1 MVQVQKSPSSCF
13 VFCIYFYLFFIFFFT
28 IHSNRFKCIHFLNE
42 NAQKKL
48 TKDLWNLLVKCLIL
62 DITDIWEKKKKK
74 NQTCLD
80 GFSFLTHHIEWGDLR
95 NVNCIYRKGQL
106 KFMHVLWVIVYRPQL
121 IHQEVHVSLSFIM
134 RGSNKSMHIYR
145 TYVAGAGLRSIN
157 ELREW
162 GFITVEM
169 SSTLLC
175 KCWRNTNAGPVHH
188 REGHLKKL
196 TRAATSCTA
205 NAAVRLTY
213 PF

>member
-1 MVQVQKSPSSCF
+1 MLQCGSGAKKSIQLLCILRNFLQFVQIV
-13 VFCIYFYLFFIFFFT
+13 LRAFIFW
-28 IHSNRFKCIHFLNE
+28 NE
-42 NAQKKL
+42 NAPKKINKRSL
-48 TKDLWNLLVKCLIL
+48 KRIGEVSYFRHNWYCKNKDLF
-62 DITDIWEKKKKK
+62 
-74 NQTCLD
+74 QTCLN
-80 GFSFLTHHIEWGDLR
+80 GFGLLTHHIEWGDLR
-95 NVNCIYRKGQL
+95 NVNCIYGKGQL

-121 IHQEVHVSLSFIM
+121 IHQEVRVSLSFIM

-175 KCWRNTNAGPVHH
+175 KCWRNTNAEPVHH

-196 TRAATSCTA
+196 TRATASCTA